1 MPEEITKE
9 IFEKLVN
16 LASLALKADE
26 SEYLRGQL
34 NAQLKS
40 VHELEAIPL
49 TEDIPLARHGV
60 PFPPEISPTPRIDHE
75 TRFPDPGR
83 IINQAPQTAEG
94 YIVVP
99 DIPHTKLE

>member
-1 MPEEITKE
+1 LPEEITKE
-9 IFEKLVN
+9 LFEKLVS
-16 LASLALKADE
+16 LASLALGAEE

-49 TEDIPLARHGV
+49 ADDVPPARHGV
-60 PFPPEISPTPRIDHE
+60 PFPADISPARRADTAV
-75 TRFPDPGR
+75 RFPDPQG
-83 IINQAPQTAEG
+83 ILDQAPQTAEG

-99 DIPHTKLE
+99 DIPHTRLE